1 MGLRRNIG
9 SKITSPIVPFLSKI
23 GITPDILT
31 GIGCAINIAAAVL
44 VGMNHL
50 IIAGILTLVSGL
62 FDILDGALARHI
74 NKTTKFGA
82 LLDSTLDRVSEAAIF
97 FGLAVLYLIASNL
110 LMLSLVMAALILS
123 FLISYIRARAEGLG
137 INCEV
142 GFFTRTERVIL
153 MALGLIFSFLS
164 PYVMMAVLAILVIFG
179 LVTVIQRL
187 LHVYK
192 QIRKT

>member
-9 SKITSPIVPFLSKI
+9 SRITSPIVPFLGKI

-44 VGMNHL
+44 VGMNYL

-62 FDILDGALARHI
+62 FDILDGALARYI

-97 FGLAVLYLIASNL
+97 FGLAVLYLIAGNL

-164 PYVMMAVLAILVIFG
+164 PYVMMAVLAILVVFG
-179 LVTVIQRL
+179 LITVIQRL
-187 LHVYK
+187 VHVYK
-192 QIRKT
+192 QTGKA